1 MDGLLL
7 VDKPKGMTSHDVV
20 DRVRRILNTRKVGHT
35 GTLDP
40 SAIGLLLVCVGKAT
54 RLTPFLQGL
63 DKEYQGVMIFGVTTS
78 SLDEEGEILEEK
90 DASALKR
97 SEVEDLFAIFRGK
110 IAQTPPAFSAVHWKG
125 ERLYK
130 LAREGRQAT
139 PPPRQVEIY
148 ELTLLDFTPA
158 RHPQAKFKTHCSKGT
173 YVRCLCADVGKDCG
187 YGAYQASLQ
196 RTRIGPFSLSRAQ
209 TLQDLEKTVAEKGA
223 DSVLMALGDV
233 LPHLPLVKVKKGA
246 ERVVGWGRPLY
257 ITHLASLPPDLDK
270 GDRVRLC
277 AADGR
282 LLAVAISLQ
291 KASHFSKDEV
301 GFKYLRVLI

>member
-40 SAIGLLLVCVGKAT
+40 SATGLLLVCVGKAT

-139 PPPRQVEIY
+139 PPPA
-148 ELTLLDFTPA
+148 T
-158 RHPQAKFKTHCSKGT
+158 
-173 YVRCLCADVGKDCG
+173 
-187 YGAYQASLQ
+187 
-196 RTRIGPFSLSRAQ
+196 
-209 TLQDLEKTVAEKGA
+209 
-223 DSVLMALGDV
+223 
-233 LPHLPLVKVKKGA
+233 
-246 ERVVGWGRPLY
+246 GRN
-257 ITHLASLPPDLDK
+257 
-270 GDRVRLC
+270 
-277 AADGR
+277 
-282 LLAVAISLQ
+282 
-291 KASHFSKDEV
+291 
-301 GFKYLRVLI
+301 LRVNPLGFYSGPSSSGKIQNSLFKRDLCEVPLR